1 MLVLWHPSGSVV
13 ASLKGFRSPELL
25 GG

>member
-1 MLVLWHPSGSVV
+1 MLDLWHPSGSVV